1 MLYNPA
7 GGAIAMLTTTRPVSI
22 SDNFRVNKALMEV
35 LRQGNSRNMTLG
47 QWFKETKNLNQDNR
61 GSRGFVL
68 LGDPAIKPAV
78 PKNEIKIEE
87 VKNLSNNSDTLSA
100 LSKIRISGKIIDPST
115 NQIDADFNGKVD
127 INIFDQPVSRTTLG
141 DESDPYTYN
150 ATDNYIFKGK
160 TDAVHGKFE
169 FEFTVSKNI
178 DYRTGYGKV
187 SFYSVSSEGIPAS
200 GFYTNLKISGSN
212 PSPQLDKKAPEI
224 KAYINSPDF
233 INGQEVSS
241 SSIMIARLSDE
252 NGINLS
258 NRSLDFGPHAII
270 DDTTYIEL
278 SEFYTAVS
286 DDETRGTIS
295 LPLEGL
301 KPGDHTLTLVVRDNF
316 NNLAS
321 VQLDFRVKDENGIV
335 IYKAWNYPNPVKD
348 YTTFVIDHN
357 RPGELFDISIEIYSI
372 QGESMLTYT
381 TDIISRGNSLEIADL
396 NLPLN
401 TEKFRDGV
409 YVYRITIR
417 SYRDGAKN
425 EIYNRMILQRN

>member
-1 MLYNPA
+1 
-7 GGAIAMLTTTRPVSI
+7 
-22 SDNFRVNKALMEV
+22 
-35 LRQGNSRNMTLG
+35 
-47 QWFKETKNLNQDNR
+47 
-61 GSRGFVL
+61 
-68 LGDPAIKPAV
+68 
-78 PKNEIKIEE
+78 
-87 VKNLSNNSDTLSA
+87 
-100 LSKIRISGKIIDPST
+100 
-115 NQIDADFNGKVD
+115 
-127 INIFDQPVSRTTLG
+127 
-141 DESDPYTYN
+141 
-150 ATDNYIFKGK
+150 
-160 TDAVHGKFE
+160 
-169 FEFTVSKNI
+169 
-178 DYRTGYGKV
+178 
-187 SFYSVSSEGIPAS
+187 
-200 GFYTNLKISGSN
+200 
-212 PSPQLDKKAPEI
+212 
-224 KAYINSPDF
+224 
-233 INGQEVSS
+233 
-241 SSIMIARLSDE
+241 MIARLSDE